1 MSKYG
6 SFCTSVVGTADADAP
21 PASENV
27 NPAAPNAGTATL
39 VTRFFPLEVFF
50 ACRMVEPPSIA
61 RSIPAAVSLRSG
73 NNASN
78 NYAHK
83 GAAPHVQD
91 AFIFMNG
98 NRHGQLTQRVNDPR
112 SRCGCSLL
120 QCRKRIES

>member
-1 MSKYG
+1 MSG
-6 SFCTSVVGTADADAP
+6 VGTADADAP

-61 RSIPAAVSLRSG
+61 RSVPAAVSLRPG
-73 NNASN
+73 NDASN
-78 NYAHK
+78 NFAHRS
-83 GAAPHVQD
+83 AAPHVQDD

-98 NRHGQLTQRVNDPR
+98 IGAV
-112 SRCGCSLL
+112 S
-120 QCRKRIES
+120 